1 MKSLFA
7 GFYHEHTRLDRDDYI
22 EVDYDKIKKYEEA
35 INVRNVLRNYLR
47 CDEFDKT
54 LRRSRRKGCKKVGKY
69 DGNSIM
75 HYPLS
80 RIAQDIDQN
89 DQYFDRVFNI
99 LTLKDAAHAL
109 CKGGRCEPG
118 QRNGLSSGDIS
129 DISTLYKSTCSKLR
143 NSH

>member
-1 MKSLFA
+1 M
-7 GFYHEHTRLDRDDYI
+7 DRDDYI
-22 EVDYDKIKKYEEA
+22 EVDYDEIKTYEIGKN
-35 INVRNVLRNYLR
+35 INRKSILENYKR
-47 CDEFDKT
+47 CDKT
-54 LRRSRRKGCKKVGKY
+54 RGGKKKGCKKVGKY

-80 RIAQDIDQN
+80 RKAQDIN
-89 DQYFDRVFNI
+89 DNGEYFDRIFKI
-99 LTLKDAAHAL
+99 LKLKDEAHAL

-143 NSH
+143 SSFWIYSF

>member
-1 MKSLFA
+1 M
-7 GFYHEHTRLDRDDYI
+7 DRDDYI
-22 EVDYDKIKKYEEA
+22 EVDYDEIEKYEKGTKNRP
-35 INVRNVLRNYLR
+35 INRRRILANYKKCNETR
-47 CDEFDKT
+47 GGKK
-54 LRRSRRKGCKKVGKY
+54 KGCKKVGKY

-80 RIAQDIDQN
+80 RIAQDIDDN
-89 DQYFDRVFNI
+89 GEYFNTTFKI
-99 LTLKDAAHAL
+99 LTLRDKAHAL

-143 NSH
+143 SSF